1 MPENQKYYYM
11 RLKDNFFDS
20 EEMKLLESM
29 PEGYLY
35 SNILLK
41 LYLLSLKDNGRLC
54 FKGTIPY
61 SPEMIA
67 GITRHQVGTVKQAL
81 QLFRQMELIEV
92 LDSGVIYMLNIQNF
106 IGQSSTEADRKK
118 EYRNRIESE
127 KRAPLPDKCPDKC
140 PDNQP
145 DKCPDNQPDKCPDN
159 SPPEIRDKRLEYRYN
174 NPPISPQGETPKP
187 KKKAEPAVPDY
198 SQTDFSPAMI
208 AKMNE
213 WLDYKAEKRQAY
225 QPTGLKLLIAQIGQ
239 QSHQH
244 GEAAVMQLMDACMAA
259 NYQGII
265 WDKLGRAAA
274 SQQPTSD
281 APVSYDIGRLEAG
294 VLEGF
299 LNGD

>member
-54 FKGTIPY
+54 FKGAIPY

-127 KRAPLPDKCPDKC
+127 KRAPLPDKCPD
-140 PDNQP
+140 
-145 DKCPDNQPDKCPDN
+145 NQPDKCPDN

-208 AKMNE
+208 AKVNE

-225 QPTGLKLLIAQIGQ
+225 QSTGLKLLIAQIGQ
-239 QSHQH
+239 QSRQH

-274 SQQPTSD
+274 SQQPTSE

>member
-1 MPENQKYYYM
+1 MPENQKYYSM

-54 FKGTIPY
+54 FKGAIPY

-127 KRAPLPDKCPDKC
+127 KRAPLPDKCPD
-140 PDNQP
+140 
-145 DKCPDNQPDKCPDN
+145 NQPDKCPDN

-208 AKMNE
+208 AKVNE

-225 QPTGLKLLIAQIGQ
+225 QSTGLKLLIAQIGQ
-239 QSHQH
+239 QSRQH

-274 SQQPTSD
+274 SQRPTSE

>member
-54 FKGTIPY
+54 FKGAIPY

-127 KRAPLPDKCPDKC
+127 KRAPLPDKCPD
-140 PDNQP
+140 
-145 DKCPDNQPDKCPDN
+145 NQPDKCPDN

-208 AKMNE
+208 AKVDE

-225 QPTGLKLLIAQIGQ
+225 QSTGLKLLIAQIGQ
-239 QSHQH
+239 QSRQH

-274 SQQPTSD
+274 SQQPTSE

>member
-81 QLFRQMELIEV
+81 QLFQQMELIEV

-127 KRAPLPDKCPDKC
+127 KRAPLPDKCPD
-140 PDNQP
+140 
-145 DKCPDNQPDKCPDN
+145 NQPDKCPDN

-174 NPPISPQGETPKP
+174 NPPISPPGGNTQ
-187 KKKAEPAVPDY
+187 AE
-198 SQTDFSPAMI
+198 
-208 AKMNE
+208 
-213 WLDYKAEKRQAY
+213 EK
-225 QPTGLKLLIAQIGQ
+225 
-239 QSHQH
+239 S
-244 GEAAVMQLMDACMAA
+244 
-259 NYQGII
+259 
-265 WDKLGRAAA
+265 
-274 SQQPTSD
+274 
-281 APVSYDIGRLEAG
+281 
-294 VLEGF
+294 
-299 LNGD
+299 

>member
-127 KRAPLPDKCPDKC
+127 KRAPLL
-140 PDNQP
+140 

-174 NPPISPQGETPKP
+174 TPPISPQGETPKP

-208 AKMNE
+208 AKVNE

-225 QPTGLKLLIAQIGQ
+225 QSTGLKLLIAQIGQ
-239 QSHQH
+239 QSRQH

-274 SQQPTSD
+274 SQQPTSE

>member
-54 FKGTIPY
+54 FKGAIPY

-127 KRAPLPDKCPDKC
+127 KRAPLPDKCPD
-140 PDNQP
+140 
-145 DKCPDNQPDKCPDN
+145 N

-208 AKMNE
+208 AKVDE

-225 QPTGLKLLIAQIGQ
+225 QSTGLKLLIAQIGQ
-239 QSHQH
+239 QSRQH

-274 SQQPTSD
+274 SQQPTSE

>member
-81 QLFRQMELIEV
+81 QLFQQMELIEV

-127 KRAPLPDKCPDKC
+127 KRAPL
-140 PDNQP
+140 P

-208 AKMNE
+208 AKVNE

-225 QPTGLKLLIAQIGQ
+225 QSTGLKLLIAQIGQ
-239 QSHQH
+239 QARQY

-274 SQQPTSD
+274 SQQPTSE

>member
-81 QLFRQMELIEV
+81 QLFQQMELIEV

-127 KRAPLPDKCPDKC
+127 KRAPL
-140 PDNQP
+140 P

-208 AKMNE
+208 AKVNE

-225 QPTGLKLLIAQIGQ
+225 QSTGLKLLIAQIGQ
-239 QSHQH
+239 QSRQH

-265 WDKLGRAAA
+265 WDKLGRVAA
-274 SQQPTSD
+274 SQQPTSE

>member
-127 KRAPLPDKCPDKC
+127 KRAPLPDKCPD
-140 PDNQP
+140 
-145 DKCPDNQPDKCPDN
+145 NQPDKCPDN

-208 AKMNE
+208 AKVNE

-225 QPTGLKLLIAQIGQ
+225 QSTGLKLLIAQIGQ
-239 QSHQH
+239 QSRQH

-274 SQQPTSD
+274 SQQPTSE

>member
-81 QLFRQMELIEV
+81 QLFRQMKLIEV

-127 KRAPLPDKCPDKC
+127 KRAPL
-140 PDNQP
+140 P

-208 AKMNE
+208 AKVNE

-225 QPTGLKLLIAQIGQ
+225 QSTGLKLLIAQIGQ
-239 QSHQH
+239 QSRQH

-274 SQQPTSD
+274 SQQPTSE

>member
-54 FKGTIPY
+54 FKGAIPY

-81 QLFRQMELIEV
+81 QLFQQMELIEV

-127 KRAPLPDKCPDKC
+127 KRAPLPDKCPD
-140 PDNQP
+140 NQ
-145 DKCPDNQPDKCPDN
+145 PDNQPDKCPDN

-208 AKMNE
+208 AKVNE

-225 QPTGLKLLIAQIGQ
+225 QSTGLKLLIAQIGQ
-239 QSHQH
+239 QSRQH

-265 WDKLGRAAA
+265 WDKLGWAAA
-274 SQQPTSD
+274 SQQPTSE

>member
-127 KRAPLPDKCPDKC
+127 KRAPLPDKCPD
-140 PDNQP
+140 
-145 DKCPDNQPDKCPDN
+145 NQPDKCPDN

-208 AKMNE
+208 AKVNE

-225 QPTGLKLLIAQIGQ
+225 QSTGLKLLIAQIGQ
-239 QSHQH
+239 QSRQH

-265 WDKLGRAAA
+265 WDKLGWAAA
-274 SQQPTSD
+274 SQQPTSE

>member
-54 FKGTIPY
+54 FKGAIPY

-127 KRAPLPDKCPDKC
+127 KRAPLPDKCPD
-140 PDNQP
+140 
-145 DKCPDNQPDKCPDN
+145 NQPDKCPDN

-187 KKKAEPAVPDY
+187 KNKAEPAVPDY

>member
-140 PDNQP
+140 PDN
-145 DKCPDNQPDKCPDN
+145 

-208 AKMNE
+208 AKVNE

-225 QPTGLKLLIAQIGQ
+225 QSTGLKLLIAQIGQ
-239 QSHQH
+239 QARQH

-274 SQQPTSD
+274 SQQPTSE